1 VYNAV
6 DNVARHSRARSIQK
20 MHRALRL
27 ILSVA
32 VHGLRSAPATQPD
45 NWKLDHVPIFVRDL
59 DARALTCVAC
69 NWNNRAA
76 SLH

>member
-1 VYNAV
+1 
-6 DNVARHSRARSIQK
+6 
-20 MHRALRL
+20 MHRAWRL

-32 VHGLRSAPATQPD
+32 VHGLRSAPATQPG
-45 NWKLDHVPIFVRDL
+45 NWKLDHVRIFVRDL
-59 DARALTCVAC
+59 DARARALTCVAC